1 VKIATIVSP
10 GDIHVGSTVGA
21 ISLCLNSGVFVPFST
36 VVLGGK
42 PGFVE
47 VEVGENLEMI
57 YPQRS
62 IADGLE
68 AFDPD
73 GVLIFTLTNEVYNA
87 LDNDIVEKY
96 PTAWRCNTSFI
107 EFFIRPDTRDSL
119 FAISQMPAKVDAVVC
134 ATEKVKKDLNALG
147 WKNTTVIPSA
157 VDVSKFEKAEP
168 NGDLVVS
175 IGRMNS
181 IKNLAT
187 SILAMSSVIQRNPS
201 ARYEIYGKGEL
212 SNYVND
218 LIEKFKFDR
227 ISYEGYEESEEVL
240 KRAKVFLQMSLS
252 ENQSLAPIE
261 AQAAGVP
268 VVCSSIDGH
277 PSSAL
282 RVPHDSIHDVANAV
296 ERLLS
301 DDELYESK
309 REEGLEEVKTHD
321 VERIAPMYEDLF
333 RKLRNLRGDF
343 KK

>member
-1 VKIATIVSP
+1 MKVATIVSP

-147 WKNTTVIPSA
+147 WRNTKVIPSA
-157 VDVSKFEKAEP
+157 IDVSRFEKAEP
-168 NGDLVVS
+168 DGDLVVS
-175 IGRMNS
+175 IGRISS
-181 IKNLAT
+181 IKNLST
-187 SILAMSSVIQRNPS
+187 SILAMWNVTQRNPS
-201 ARYEIYGKGEL
+201 A
-212 SNYVND
+212 
-218 LIEKFKFDR
+218 
-227 ISYEGYEESEEVL
+227 
-240 KRAKVFLQMSLS
+240 
-252 ENQSLAPIE
+252 QSKST
-261 AQAAGVP
+261 G
-268 VVCSSIDGH
+268 
-277 PSSAL
+277 
-282 RVPHDSIHDVANAV
+282 
-296 ERLLS
+296 
-301 DDELYESK
+301 
-309 REEGLEEVKTHD
+309 
-321 VERIAPMYEDLF
+321 
-333 RKLRNLRGDF
+333 RGA
-343 KK
+343 